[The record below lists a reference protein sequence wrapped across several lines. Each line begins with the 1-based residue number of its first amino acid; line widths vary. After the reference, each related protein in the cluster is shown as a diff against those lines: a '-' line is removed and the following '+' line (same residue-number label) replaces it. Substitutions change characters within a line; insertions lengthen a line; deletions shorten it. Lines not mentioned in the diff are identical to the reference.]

1 MKLDAH
7 VHTFHS
13 GNTTLYPL
21 SLIMRES
28 YNTPE
33 GVYRRAKARGMDLVA
48 ITDHDTISGALTMA
62 DKPDV
67 IVGCEVTA
75 SFPADNVDV
84 HLNVLDITE
93 AQFAEIDRLRANVA
107 DLLPYL
113 KREGIFTSLNH
124 VASGVN
130 GQITASHVASLM
142 PWIDALEVRNGS
154 RLPTQNRTATALAE
168 ACGKIGIAGSDSHTG
183 RGIGYTYLVA
193 DQART
198 REEFMEMLWRGR
210 VRVEGR
216 HGSYFTMASDIMR
229 LASGF
234 YQERFERF
242 IRKPYEWDRIAF
254 VAGCVVGLPLIAVP
268 LVLAAVHFVVEERFN
283 QSLLFD
289 LVRRPASAR
298 LPQHAEAA

>member
-1 MKLDAH
+1 MKVDTH

-13 GNTTLYPL
+13 GMTSLYPL

-48 ITDHDTISGALTMA
+48 ITDHDTISGALTIA
-62 DKPDV
+62 DRPDV

-75 SFPADNVDV
+75 SFPNDNCDV

-93 AQFAEIDRLRANVA
+93 SQFADIDRLRSNITE
-107 DLLPYL
+107 LLPYL

-130 GQITASHVASLM
+130 GQVTATHIAAMM

-154 RLPTQNRTATALAE
+154 RLPSQNRTATVLAE
-168 ACGKIGIAGSDSHTG
+168 ACGKVGVAGSDAHTG
-183 RGIGYTYLVA
+183 KGLGQTWITA
-193 DQART
+193 DRATNRA
-198 REEFMEMLWRGR
+198 EFMHELRLGR

-216 HGSYFTMASDIMR
+216 DGNYWRLAADIMNFAGGFYGERFVR
-229 LASGF
+229 LA
-234 YQERFERF
+234 
-242 IRKPYEWDRIAF
+242 RKPWEWDRIAF
-254 VAGCVVGLPLIAVP
+254 VVGGIIGLPLISIP
-268 LVLAAVHFVVEERFN
+268 LVLAAVHFAGEKRFN
-283 QSLLFD
+283 ESLLFD
-289 LVRRPASAR
+289 LVRRPASVR
-298 LPQHAEAA
+298 LPHAEAA

>member
-1 MKLDAH
+1 LKLDAH

-13 GNTTLYPL
+13 GMTTLYPL

-48 ITDHDTISGALTMA
+48 ITDHDTISGALTIA
-62 DKPDV
+62 DRPDV

-75 SFPADNVDV
+75 SFPQDDVDV
-84 HLNVLDITE
+84 HLNVLDISE
-93 AQFAEIDRLRANVA
+93 AQFAEIDRLRGSVVE
-107 DLLPYL
+107 LLPYL

-130 GQITASHVASLM
+130 GQVTATHIAAMM

-154 RLPTQNRTATALAE
+154 RLPSQNRTAMVLTE
-168 ACGKIGIAGSDSHTG
+168 ACGKIGIAGSDAHTG
-183 RGIGYTYLVA
+183 FGLGHTYIVA
-193 DQART
+193 DQAT
-198 REEFMEMLWRGR
+198 SREEFMKALRLGR

-216 HGSYFTMASDIMR
+216 DGNYFRMASDVFGF
-229 LASGF
+229 AAGF
-234 YQERFERF
+234 YQERFVRLL
-242 IRKPYEWDRIAF
+242 RKPWEWDRIAF
-254 VAGCVVGLPLIAVP
+254 VAGGIVGLPLIAIP
-268 LVLAAVHFVVEERFN
+268 LVLAAVHFATEERFN

-289 LVRRPASAR
+289 LVRRPASVR
-298 LPQHAEAA
+298 LPHAEAA